1 MKIPRP
7 KPPETEFKR
16 KRAPPPQA
24 TKLLIASLSAGLVF
38 MALLAIVFVPR
49 YLENLNPPPS
59 TLLHL
64 DLNSTTGATRID
76 VTYALYNMDLSNF
89 NATLGRETAGGG
101 VTTVANLSAGLGTAD
116 AGLSFT
122 DANHDGLLDAGD
134 YFTVPAGPQATY
146 HFEVWQRDVNL
157 RVGVLIWTGAPA

>member
-7 KPPETEFKR
+7 KPPETQFKR

-38 MALLAIVFVPR
+38 MAVLAIVFVPR
-49 YLENLNPPPS
+49 ALEANQPPS

-64 DLNSTTGATRID
+64 GLNETASPTRIE
-76 VTYALYNMDLSNF
+76 VTYALVDLGLAKF
-89 NATLGRETAGGG
+89 NATLLRNNVTVATLPAGLNATAGG
-101 VTTVANLSAGLGTAD
+101 LG
-116 AGLSFT
+116 FT

-134 YFTVPAGPQATY
+134 YFTLPAGPQATY
-146 HFEVWQRDVNL
+146 QFQVWQGDVGHL
-157 RVGVLIWTGAPA
+157 VGVLTWTGVIP